1 MTIGDFVSLALIAVG
16 CLFFVAGSVG
26 MLRLPD
32 VFTRLHATTKADNVG
47 LGFLIVGLLLGSGSV
62 LVAAKMILLWLLVLV
77 SGATTCHLVAQSA
90 LRSGV
95 RPWSKRGA
103 QDD

>member
-1 MTIGDFVSLALIAVG
+1 MIVLQSISMLLIVAG

-32 VFTRLHATTKADNVG
+32 VFARLHATTKADNVG
-47 LGFLIVGLLLGSGSV
+47 LGLVVLGLLLRADS
-62 LVAAKMILLWLLVLV
+62 LFAAAKLMAIWLLVVLA
-77 SGATTCHLVAQSA
+77 SATVCHLIAQSA

-95 RPWSKRGA
+95 QPWRKP
-103 QDD
+103 